1 MDAPRTDAGDTLT
14 TKEMAALLRDD
25 LANVEAAA
33 AVHAR
38 EQGRWDGNAKRT
50 DIGGPRGEGREAII
64 AAVAAAHR
72 PELEAAAAAAAQA
85 ARAAD
90 ANARAILRQVGE
102 DRISLPPT
110 ELSAASTMSPL
121 IERDAERL
129 SLPRLVTE
137 VRAAVATGDRA
148 AMYCWSR
155 ALAPRLANRPTGE
168 ERDEDQRARSDLG
181 RLQSQIRETLRDTT
195 FDAIR
200 AQADRVLERA
210 SATRAAADRG
220 KRALAGP
227 VTTTDG
233 RVKVAW
239 PSS

>member
-1 MDAPRTDAGDTLT
+1 MDAQRTDAGDALT
-14 TKEMAALLRDD
+14 TTEMSRQLRAD
-25 LANVEAAA
+25 LEAVEAAG

-38 EQGRWDGNAKRT
+38 EEARWHRTGQRT
-50 DIGGPRGEGREAII
+50 DVGGPNGEGRDLII
-64 AAVAAAHR
+64 AAERAAHQ
-72 PELEAAAAAAAQA
+72 PEREAAATAAATA

-90 ANARAILRQVGE
+90 ANARAIHRQVGE